1 MDLGDISFA
10 WPKVA
15 WPDLSSI
22 IAFSI
27 STCSAEV
34 SQSGIVYRLK

>member
-1 MDLGDISFA
+1 MDLNDISFA
-10 WPKVA
+10 WLKVA
-15 WPDLSSI
+15 WSDLSSI

-34 SQSGIVYRLK
+34 GQSGIVHRLK

>member
-15 WPDLSSI
+15 RPDLSSV
-22 IAFSI
+22 IAFII

-34 SQSGIVYRLK
+34 SQSGIVHRLT